1 MPSPHFLTFT
11 GNPLAE
17 TTFEFAD
24 WTAGATQ
31 RAASAEFQVGGKGI
45 NVTKMLRRLGAR
57 TTALTFLGG
66 VSGERCRA
74 WLAGQGF
81 DLAAFG
87 TGGATREGL
96 VVRSPGRPET
106 TFLGPDSPPD
116 AAAWQIAADWLG
128 RAHEETLAADGRAV
142 FALCG
147 SAPGWASG
155 ASAPFRTALEDWIG
169 SGLPYCA
176 DTYGAP
182 LEWSVERE
190 VALVKVNAD
199 EFRGLLRAAPGSA
212 VDALLEKA
220 LGRWPV
226 KAWVV
231 TDGPR
236 PVWFA
241 TKDAAPRWLE
251 PPRIAEVSATGSG
264 DVMMAC
270 LLESLYARGLEL
282 DDAVDWAIP
291 RAAANAAHPGIA
303 EFEDPQC

>member
-1 MPSPHFLTFT
+1 MSSPHFLTFT

-17 TTFEFAD
+17 TTFEYAD
-24 WTAGATQ
+24 WTVGATQ
-31 RAASAEFQVGGKGI
+31 RAASAGFQVGGKGI

-66 VSGERCRA
+66 ASGERCRA
-74 WLAGQGF
+74 WLGAQGF
-81 DLAAFG
+81 VFADIG

-96 VVRSPGRPET
+96 VVRSPARPET

-116 AAAWQIAADWLG
+116 AAAWQAAADWLG
-128 RAHEETLAADGRAV
+128 RARSAAQAAGECSV

-147 SAPGWASG
+147 SVPGWAGG
-155 ASAPFRTALEDWIG
+155 ASAPFRKALEDWIAA
-169 SGLPYCA
+169 GLPYWA

-182 LEWSVERE
+182 LDWSVERE
-190 VALVKVNAD
+190 AALVKVNAD
-199 EFRGLLRAAPGSA
+199 EFRWLLRAAPGSA
-212 VDALLEKA
+212 VGALLDEA

-236 PVWFA
+236 PVWYA
-241 TKDAAPRWLE
+241 TKGGPTGRLE
-251 PPRIAEVSATGSG
+251 PPRIVEVSATGSG

-270 LLESLYARGLEL
+270 LLESIYARGRVLG
-282 DDAVDWAIP
+282 DAVAWAIP

-303 EFEDPQC
+303 EFEDPR